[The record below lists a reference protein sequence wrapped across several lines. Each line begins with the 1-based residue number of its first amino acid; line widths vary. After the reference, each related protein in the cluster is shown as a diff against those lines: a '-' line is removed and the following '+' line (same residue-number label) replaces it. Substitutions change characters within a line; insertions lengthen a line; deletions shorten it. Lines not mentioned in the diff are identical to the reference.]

1 MINFDRVFEGGAEFL
16 RRWNEVFDKPD
27 AYVALFT
34 ALLFVSTV
42 ALWLAT
48 RGLFRITRDSTRLA
62 RQEFNAT
69 HRPKIKVHAA
79 ELKRFPPE
87 TKRDEDDDWDRL
99 GADLVCFNIGES
111 AALKIE
117 IRGQI
122 LAGAGF
128 AIDVQRPVAKEINE
142 VLSGQKFRAEIR
154 SEIPMHD
161 VAAARRLGTDYH
173 CVGWIAYWDQNGL
186 RRETGFC
193 FRADPW
199 DKQRERWVSAEKPEY
214 EYDY

>member
-1 MINFDRVFEGGAEFL
+1 MFSFDRILERGTELV
-16 RRWNEVFDKPD
+16 RWWNEAFDKPD

-34 ALLFVSTV
+34 ALLFFSTV

-48 RGLFRITRDSTRLA
+48 RGLFRITRDSTKLA

-69 HRPKIKVHAA
+69 HRPKIKVYAA
-79 ELKRFPPE
+79 ELKRVPPE
-87 TKRDEDDDWDRL
+87 IKRDETDDWDRL

-117 IRGQI
+117 VRGQI

-128 AIDVQRPVAKEINE
+128 AIDVQRPLAKKIDR
-142 VLSGQKFRAEIR
+142 VSSGQKFRAEIR
-154 SEIPMHD
+154 SDIPMHD
-161 VAAARRLGTDYH
+161 VATGKRMGTDYH

>member
-1 MINFDRVFEGGAEFL
+1 MPILERIMERGVELL
-16 RRWNEVFDKPD
+16 RWWNEVFDKPD

-48 RGLFRITRDSTRLA
+48 RGLFRVTRDTVKLA

-79 ELKRFPPE
+79 ELKRIPPQV
-87 TKRDEDDDWDRL
+87 KQDEADELDRIA
-99 GADLVCFNIGES
+99 ADLICFNIGES
-111 AALKIE
+111 AATKVE
-117 IRGQI
+117 VRGQI
-122 LAGAGF
+122 LAGANF
-128 AIDVQRPVAKEINE
+128 SIDVQRPIVKTVDE
-142 VLSGQKFRAEIR
+142 VLSGQKFRAEIK
-154 SEIPMHD
+154 SDIPVQD
-161 VAAARRLGTDYH
+161 VAMGKRTGIDYH

-193 FRADPW
+193 FRADLW
-199 DKQRERWVSAEKPEY
+199 DKLGERWASAKKPEY